1 MKEFLTFV
9 NNIIYQGAHT
19 QKKTHWLLVVTFFF
33 FFYQVCYSKNRTE

>member
-19 QKKTHWLLVVTFFF
+19 QKKHIGSLWLHF